1 MRIISATIRNYRIHR
16 ELHVEFDRSRTLIG
30 GPNESGKSSLVE
42 AIHHALFMK
51 ARSGGKYVAR
61 IRSSYHPGDPSVTL
75 AFESGGERYKL
86 SKTFTGKQNAA
97 VLLEREGAETLRGD
111 DAEDRIHEI
120 CNAEAVAVNYDRL
133 RMQWAHLWV
142 WQGSAGSDPIGSDS
156 QPSLAP
162 TERLRASLGG
172 ADVFQS
178 ERDTRLAETI
188 SAEVNKRFTQ
198 KDTPRAD
205 SSLATAIAE
214 LDAAQQEL
222 DAATGALAKLDEA
235 LRTIDTS
242 RATIAECDREIV
254 TIREELEA
262 VRLRR
267 AESTRLNRDLAR
279 QQLEADA
286 AASAHDEFAKADTCI
301 RDLQAEIASIE
312 EQLAP
317 ARDRRDLSD
326 QALMTAEARVTAAT
340 TAVSNIARHQASLSA
355 RLNWL
360 TTCVHLED
368 QKYDHA
374 RLAER
379 CRLIATART
388 EADALQAEL
397 KTIPDMSQG
406 TLEEL
411 EGLER
416 RLADAVATFNA
427 IATRVEVIQS
437 ELAVSLDDVV
447 LGPGETHTIDSDS
460 TLRVGNVAMLMIRP
474 GGGLGVDEA
483 KRVRD
488 AAQQALSESL
498 ASVGLGSV
506 VDARQACAR
515 RRSLEDS
522 LAAKEATVRG
532 LGGTK
537 AEHDLEKLGSLIASL
552 TAEVSTKKPDDVAVP
567 QDQLSATALKE
578 AAEQEGRQLQA
589 ASTAADGD
597 LAVAR
602 QEQSIAS
609 AALKEV
615 QGFLH
620 DAENSLSV
628 KKILA
633 QDLTQRHGDNRA
645 PRLAELLEARNATA
659 SLVAETKR
667 AYETI
672 RPDDIERDAD
682 RLARAEEGNQSRR
695 GAAEVSRQTSEAVV
709 RYEGTSDPR
718 QRLSQARVRH
728 ANATRRHAA
737 EVRQAEA
744 YKLLSDLF
752 GQAQREVEDRF
763 AKPLADQVTT
773 YLQRVFGPDARAVV
787 RYRDN
792 TFKDLALLRAD
803 RGNTLEDFS
812 RLSGGTR
819 EQVAAATRLAM
830 AELLATDHG
839 GCLPVVFDDSFAN
852 SDPERIR
859 SVQGLLDDAAARGL
873 QVIVL
878 SCTPNEYA
886 TLGAKRIDLPPP
898 IVRVDQTSLAA
909 VGSLDD
915 EEDAEANMEPPAP
928 QAGILV
934 AGTAD
939 DKHAALLAE
948 LRAAGGKS
956 GNIAIRR
963 RLGWDEPTYDAV
975 KNALVASGQIETG
988 QGRGGSIRLPGL
1000 T

>member
-1 MRIISATIRNYRIHR
+1 
-16 ELHVEFDRSRTLIG
+16 
-30 GPNESGKSSLVE
+30 
-42 AIHHALFMK
+42 
-51 ARSGGKYVAR
+51 
-61 IRSSYHPGDPSVTL
+61 
-75 AFESGGERYKL
+75 
-86 SKTFTGKQNAA
+86 
-97 VLLEREGAETLRGD
+97 
-111 DAEDRIHEI
+111 
-120 CNAEAVAVNYDRL
+120 
-133 RMQWAHLWV
+133 
-142 WQGSAGSDPIGSDS
+142 
-156 QPSLAP
+156 
-162 TERLRASLGG
+162 
-172 ADVFQS
+172 
-178 ERDTRLAETI
+178 
-188 SAEVNKRFTQ
+188 
-198 KDTPRAD
+198 
-205 SSLATAIAE
+205 
-214 LDAAQQEL
+214 
-222 DAATGALAKLDEA
+222 
-235 LRTIDTS
+235 
-242 RATIAECDREIV
+242 
-254 TIREELEA
+254 
-262 VRLRR
+262 
-267 AESTRLNRDLAR
+267 
-279 QQLEADA
+279 
-286 AASAHDEFAKADTCI
+286 
-301 RDLQAEIASIE
+301 
-312 EQLAP
+312 
-317 ARDRRDLSD
+317 
-326 QALMTAEARVTAAT
+326 
-340 TAVSNIARHQASLSA
+340 
-355 RLNWL
+355 
-360 TTCVHLED
+360 
-368 QKYDHA
+368 
-374 RLAER
+374 
-379 CRLIATART
+379 
-388 EADALQAEL
+388 
-397 KTIPDMSQG
+397 
-406 TLEEL
+406 
-411 EGLER
+411 
-416 RLADAVATFNA
+416 
-427 IATRVEVIQS
+427 
-437 ELAVSLDDVV
+437 
-447 LGPGETHTIDSDS
+447 
-460 TLRVGNVAMLMIRP
+460 
-474 GGGLGVDEA
+474 
-483 KRVRD
+483 
-488 AAQQALSESL
+488 
-498 ASVGLGSV
+498 V

-682 RLARAEEGNQSRR
+682 RLAPAEEGNQSRR